1 MAERFRA
8 WVADQQDESIAL
20 NLVERGWDDLPPGE
34 VTVRV
39 AYSSVNYKD
48 GLAVI
53 PTGRVARK
61 YPLVPGIDLAGTV
74 EASTDRRFREGDE
87 VVVTGYDLGVSH
99 DGGFGE
105 YARVPADW
113 VVPLPTGL
121 SVKEAMVLGTAGF
134 TAGLSVYRLE
144 RYGLTPERGPVLV
157 TGASGGVGSV
167 AVAILTKL
175 GYTVAASTGKAEA
188 EAYLRSIGASE
199 VLSRDEVSAES
210 RKALEKE
217 RWAGAV
223 DPVGGRTLA
232 YLLRTMKYG
241 GAVALSGLTGGSA
254 LETTVFPFIL
264 RGVSL
269 LGIDSAYCPMEER
282 REVWERLA
290 GPWKPAGLADI
301 GQEIA
306 MEDVPATL
314 EAILKGKVKGR
325 TVIRMG

>member
-20 NLVERGWDDLPPGE
+20 NLVERGWNDLPPGE

-74 EASTDRRFREGDE
+74 ESSTDRRFREGDE

-144 RYGLTPERGPVLV
+144 RYGLRPERGPVLV

-269 LGIDSAYCPMEER
+269 LGIDSAYCPMDER

-314 EAILKGKVKGR
+314 EAILKGKVTGR

>member
-1 MAERFRA
+1 MAKRFRA
-8 WVADQQDESIAL
+8 WVADKQGESIAL
-20 NLVERGWDDLPPGE
+20 NLLERDWDDLPPGE

-53 PTGRVARK
+53 PTGRVARR

-74 EASTDRRFREGDE
+74 AASTDARFREGDE
-87 VVVTGYDLGVSH
+87 VIVTGYDLGVSH
-99 DGGFGE
+99 DGGLSE

-113 VVPLPTGL
+113 VVPLPAGL
-121 SVKEAMVLGTAGF
+121 SLKEAMVLGTAGF
-134 TAGLSVYRLE
+134 TAGLSVHRLE
-144 RYGLTPERGPVLV
+144 LYGLRPEKGPVLV
-157 TGASGGVGSV
+157 TGATGGVGSV
-167 AVAILTKL
+167 AVAILAKL

-188 EAYLRSIGASE
+188 QAYLRNIGAHE

-217 RWAGAV
+217 RWAAAV

-282 REVWERLA
+282 RAVWERLA

>member
-74 EASTDRRFREGDE
+74 ESSTDRRFREGDE

-99 DGGFGE
+99 DGGFSE

-144 RYGLTPERGPVLV
+144 RYGLRPERGPVLV

-241 GAVALSGLTGGSA
+241 GAVALSGLTGGAA

-314 EAILKGKVKGR
+314 EAILKGKVTGR